1 MKINLIPTPIKVL
14 SGLLV
19 ACVVLSAGLL
29 NSSPSVRA
37 LQIPTPTPGARVLA
51 PRSILLNGGLVT
63 GTVINGPSKPPA
75 GYDIQRRPVSLLSV
89 SASLTSNI
97 LTAPAFSWV
106 YGCSAVSGAMIA
118 GYYDR
123 NGYPNMY
130 SGPTNGG
137 VMPLDNSSW
146 PTWSDGSSSYR
157 ANPLVASRNGVDGQ
171 VGRGSIDDSW
181 VAYGS
186 AAADPYITNA
196 WVQHTFGS
204 AIGDYMWT
212 SQSAFGN
219 TDGSTTFWN
228 YNSSARLTCDAMVSY
243 GLTDGT
249 LGRKR
254 FYEARGYTVTDC
266 YNQKTDNIAAGGFS
280 YAQYMAEIDAG
291 RPVMLNLTGHTVVGV
306 GYDSSTNLVY
316 IHDTWDYSNHSM
328 TWGGVYISN
337 MQLQSVSIV
346 NLAANGATATPVP
359 PTATKTN
366 TPVPPTVTPV
376 PPTATPVPP
385 TATLVP
391 PTATDVPPSPTAT
404 ALPDATVILAALPGA
419 GPLHTGDSF
428 DLLVQVQ
435 AGQQSVDGAAAYL
448 DFDPTVLA
456 VTGISEG
463 ADLPSVLQNSFD
475 NDLGSIDYAAGN
487 LSAPYPQGT
496 FSLMTVHF
504 TTLASSAGSEISFAN
519 VQPRRSETTFGG
531 NSTFY
536 RAENATVVIEASTAL
551 NGSVD
556 LEGRAAAPDPSW
568 ESALTVGLTVPGEI
582 APLYTFTTTSDSMG
596 SFRLEGF
603 QPGFYDIRVKGSHS
617 LQNLA
622 TLELLDGENGVY
634 LGSLSEG
641 DANDDNSVSLI
652 DFSLLAGTFSG
663 CLGDAGFDARADFNQ
678 DGCVDMLDFSL
689 LATHFDEIGA
699 ANADGGIQTSAAPS
713 FASGPVGL
721 SLAPAALE
729 TGVGQVFQ
737 VDVLVEAG
745 DQAVDAAQVG
755 LVFDPAV
762 LQVTGLYDGGTL
774 PNSLLSRYDNSAGT
788 IEYAAGMLSNFPTGT
803 FTLLTIEFEAI
814 APSAGSSL
822 SLQGGMGLENGATY
836 GGASVLGATND
847 GLVVVASL
855 PGDFDKSRPL
865 NGGSVN
871 ATPVLS
877 WGSSSGASGYELCF
891 GQDPTCVDWQ
901 PLGNVTSYAP
911 AGLVH
916 GNSYS
921 WQVRAVNSAGSTTA
935 NAAAPEAWSFTVD
948 AVPPVVS
955 SITRAD
961 PNPSIAGSLRYT
973 VTFSEPVSGVNAAD
987 FGLLVSDLTGT
998 SILSVSGNGST
1009 YLVTVGTGS
1018 GTGTLQLRVKDDDS
1032 IRDAAGNRLGGTG
1045 TGSLIS
1051 GPKYTLDR
1059 NSQFNSVAGQD
1070 GWLLETSELSV
1081 QGGGLNLLG
1090 NLQVGD
1096 DSANRQFRSLIS
1108 FNTAG
1113 IPDNAV
1119 IVRVSLKIYK
1129 SGFVGTDPFRTHGAL
1144 VLDIKNGFFG
1154 TSNLLQTVDFQATP
1168 TKSAINSFAPMSSA
1182 AGWYQVTM
1190 IPLNF
1195 PLINKSGTTQFRLR
1209 FGLDDNNDRGA
1220 DYAIFSAGDGP
1231 LATRPVLVVEYTL
1244 P

>member
-1 MKINLIPTPIKVL
+1 MKLNLIPTPTKVL
-14 SGLLV
+14 ASLLL

-29 NSSPSVRA
+29 TTSPSARA
-37 LQIPTPTPGARVLA
+37 LQIPTATPAARVLA
-51 PRSILLNGGLVT
+51 PLSILLNGGLVS

-75 GYDIQRRPVSLLSV
+75 GYDIQRRSVSMLSV
-89 SASLTSNI
+89 NASTSKL

-106 YGCSAVSGAMIA
+106 YGCSAVSGSMIA

-146 PTWSDGSSSYR
+146 PIWSDGSSSYR
-157 ANPLVASRNGVDGQ
+157 ANPLVASRSGVDGQ

-186 AAADPYITNA
+186 GSADPYLTNS
-196 WVQHTFGS
+196 WTQHSFGS

-228 YNSSARLTCDAMVSY
+228 YSSSSRLTCDAMASY

-249 LGRKR
+249 LGRKH

-266 YNQKTDNIAAGGFS
+266 YNQKTDNIVAGGFT

-316 IHDTWDYSNHSM
+316 IHDTWDYSTHSM
-328 TWGGVYISN
+328 TWGSSYSG
-337 MQLQSVSIV
+337 MLLQSISIV
-346 NLAANGATATPVP
+346 NLASNSATATPVTP
-359 PTATKTN
+359 SPTPVTPTA
-366 TPVPPTVTPV
+366 TPV

-385 TATLVP
+385 TATPVT
-391 PTATDVPPSPTAT
+391 PTATSVPPSPTPT
-404 ALPDATVILAALPGA
+404 ALPDANVILAAIPGA
-419 GPLHTGDSF
+419 GPFHTGDSF

-435 AGQQSVDGAAAYL
+435 AGLQSVDGAAAYL
-448 DFDPTVLA
+448 DFDPSVLA

-463 ADLPSVLQNSFD
+463 TDLSAVLQNSFD
-475 NDLGSIDYAAGN
+475 NSLGRIDYAAGN
-487 LSAPYPQGT
+487 LGAPYPQGT

-504 TTLASSAGSEISFAN
+504 TSLASSAGSEISFAST
-519 VQPRRSETTFGG
+519 QPRRSEATFGG
-531 NSTFY
+531 KSIFY
-536 RAENATVVIEASTAL
+536 RAENATVVIATSTVL
-551 NGSVD
+551 IGSVD
-556 LEGRAAAPDPSW
+556 LEGRSAAPDASW
-568 ESALTVGLTVPGEI
+568 ETALTVGLTVPGES
-582 APLYTFTTTSDSMG
+582 APLYTFSTSSDNMG
-596 SFRLEGF
+596 SFTLEGF
-603 QPGFYDIRVKGSHS
+603 QPGFYDVRVKGSHS
-617 LQNLA
+617 LQNLVN
-622 TLELLDGENGVY
+622 LELLDGENVVY

-641 DANDDNSVSLI
+641 DANDDNSVSLL

-663 CLGDAGFDARADFNQ
+663 CLADAGFDARADFNQ

-689 LATHFDEIGA
+689 LATHFGETGA
-699 ANADGGIQTSAAPS
+699 ANADGGIQTSQKPS
-713 FASGPVGL
+713 QVNGAVGL
-721 SLAPAALE
+721 AIAPATLE
-729 TGVGQVFQ
+729 TALGQVFQ
-737 VDVLVEAG
+737 VDVMVEAG
-745 DQAVDAAQVG
+745 DQVVDAAQVG
-755 LVFDPAV
+755 LNFDPSV
-762 LQVTGLYDGGTL
+762 LQVTALYDGGTL
-774 PNSLLSRYDNSAGT
+774 KSGLLSRYDNSVGT
-788 IEYAAGMLSNFPTGT
+788 IEYAAGTLSNFPSGT
-803 FTLLTIEFEAI
+803 FTLLTIEFEVI
-814 APSAGSSL
+814 ATSTGSSL

-836 GGASVLGATND
+836 AGTSVLGATND
-847 GLVVVASL
+847 GLVVVVSL

-891 GQDPTCVDWQ
+891 GQDPACVDWQ
-901 PLGNVTSYAP
+901 PLGKITSYAV
-911 AGLVH
+911 GTLVG
-916 GNSYS
+916 GNTYY

-935 NAAAPEAWSFTVD
+935 SAAEAQAWSFKVD
-948 AVPPVVS
+948 TVPPVIS

-961 PNPSIAGSLRYT
+961 PNPNIASSLRYT
-973 VTFSEPVSGVNAAD
+973 VSFSEPVSGVNAAD
-987 FGLLVSDLTGT
+987 FGLLVTNLTGT
-998 SILSVSGNGST
+998 SVLSVNGSGST
-1009 YLVTVGTGS
+1009 YTVTAGTGS
-1018 GTGTLQLRVKDDDS
+1018 GTGTLQLQVKDDDS
-1032 IRDAAGNRLGGTG
+1032 IRDMAGNRLGGTG
-1045 TGSLIS
+1045 TGSLVN

-1059 NSQFNSVAGQD
+1059 NNQFTSLAAQD

-1081 QGGGLNLLG
+1081 QGGGLNQLG
-1090 NLQVGD
+1090 NLQIGD
-1096 DSANRQFRSLIS
+1096 DGSNRQFRSLIS

-1129 SGFVGTDPFRTHGAL
+1129 IGFVGTDPFRTHGSL

-1154 TSNLLQTVDFQATP
+1154 ASNLLQAGDFQATP

-1182 AGWYQVTM
+1182 VGWYQVTM
-1190 IPLNF
+1190 IPLNYT
-1195 PLINKSGTTQFRLR
+1195 LINKSGTTQFRLR

-1231 LATRPVLVVEYTL
+1231 LATRPMLVVEYTL